1 MSFAHC
7 DHDETYLSLHDCLAE
22 RAYLK
27 DGKLGFELHDGFWI
41 LPGHPENRLSQMVRT
56 DASRVEYTLYRGESD
71 DVTVYVFEKTF
82 FKRTLRREWP
92 LEKLIEK
99 INQGQCRIEF
109 LYQYRDPF
117 SVILEC
123 ELHFRKR
130 PYFRECS
137 LKIFVTQ
144 TDYTWNGLREDCP
157 W

>member
-92 LEKLIEK
+92 LENLIEN
-99 INQGQCRIEF
+99 INTAIRFPSFSNVSCIFAKDLIFGSAPSRF
-109 LYQYRDPF
+109 L
-117 SVILEC
+117 
-123 ELHFRKR
+123 
-130 PYFRECS
+130 
-137 LKIFVTQ
+137 
-144 TDYTWNGLREDCP
+144 
-157 W
+157 